1 MGLAPRTLSHH
12 QRCEDRVQPHPPQG
26 TGEGKALKTPQ
37 GHQGFLPKTGTAAIA
52 MPSSG
57 LCSSH
62 SAPHAH
68 HRAEKQL
75 KTSPSPNPQ
84 PCCHHLARALKTQ
97 AKPQHQLTSSFPS
110 PSASQ
115 DRFSM
120 CSFFI

>member
-1 MGLAPRTLSHH
+1 MGLAPRRTLSRDVWTKSSLIHH
-12 QRCEDRVQPHPPQG
+12 RA
-26 TGEGKALKTPQ
+26 EGKEKLLRLHRVTKVSSQKLALLPLQ
-37 GHQGFLPKTGTAAIA
+37 CPHQG
-52 MPSSG
+52 
-57 LCSSH
+57 
-62 SAPHAH
+62 SAPLTQLPTPH

-75 KTSPSPNPQ
+75 KTSRSPNPQ

-97 AKPQHQLTSSFPS
+97 AKPQHQLTSPFPS